1 MPAVKHLL
9 LVAFAALA
17 AALPARAGWAW
28 SFENGWTENAA
39 VPAPANPSTPSEY
52 AAAGQFS
59 RAARGFAERKGLSVL
74 EAKVSLLQKADAHL
88 LAGEWLSSFDD
99 YEAYFALAATHAE
112 RARARR
118 FQADAAILG
127 VRKGSSLDWLGVR
140 GTGWGEK
147 KAAEILDA
155 YGYEEWST
163 PARIRLGQAL
173 LEADRPEKAIPQFE
187 WVLTEQRQSVWAPRA
202 RYFLAMS
209 WIAMHTGTVYDSA
222 PLQQARRNLQA
233 YLDDY
238 PNSDDIESV
247 KDRMRDLD
255 EKQAEKDFLT
265 AEHYR
270 GRSRWRSARVY
281 YKEVLRLYPLTTWA
295 DKAREVLPEI
305 EEEVA
310 RLPRQDREK

>member
-1 MPAVKHLL
+1 MPPVTRLALL
-9 LVAFAALA
+9 CGLAL
-17 AALPARAGWAW
+17 ALPARADWAW
-28 SFENGWTENAA
+28 SFENGWTEREN
-39 VPAPANPSTPSEY
+39 VPPPADPSTPSEY

-74 EAKVSLLQKADAHL
+74 EAKASLLQRADAHL
-88 LAGEWLSSFDD
+88 LAGEWMEAFDD

-127 VRKGSSLDWLGVR
+127 VRKGSSLDWIGVR
-140 GTGWGEK
+140 GTGWAEK
-147 KAAEILDA
+147 RAADILDA

-173 LEADRPEKAIPQFE
+173 LEADRPEKGIPHFE
-187 WVLTEQRQSVWAPRA
+187 WILTEQRQSAWAPKA
-202 RYFLAMS
+202 RYFLAIS

-222 PLQQARRNLQA
+222 PLRNARRNLQA

-247 KDRMRDLD
+247 HARMRDLD
-255 EKQAEKDFLT
+255 EKQAEKDFRT
-265 AEHYR
+265 ADHYR
-270 GRSRWRSARVY
+270 GRSRWRAARVY
-281 YKEVLRLYPLTTWA
+281 FKEVVRLYPLTTWA
-295 DKAREVLPEI
+295 DKAREILPEI
-305 EEEVA
+305 EEKVSK
-310 RLPRQDREK
+310 LPKQEREK